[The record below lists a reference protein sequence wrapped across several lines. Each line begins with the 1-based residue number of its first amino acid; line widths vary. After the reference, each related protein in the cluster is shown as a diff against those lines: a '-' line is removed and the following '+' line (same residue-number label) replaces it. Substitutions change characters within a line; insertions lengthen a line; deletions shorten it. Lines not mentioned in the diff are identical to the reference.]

1 MMILVSAQLFG
12 FLLIHF
18 VEATLVKVTKGLHVS
33 QSSDTSDRGY
43 GQTRA
48 PLHPSQS
55 GHPTDTA
62 GWDSAVRVDAPSAQV
77 ATFVYSPSTFLSW
90 GLEDATQCY

>member
-1 MMILVSAQLFG
+1 MEKQWKQCQTLFFG
-12 FLLIHF
+12 GSKIT
-18 VEATLVKVTKGLHVS
+18 A
-33 QSSDTSDRGY
+33 D
-43 GQTRA
+43 RA